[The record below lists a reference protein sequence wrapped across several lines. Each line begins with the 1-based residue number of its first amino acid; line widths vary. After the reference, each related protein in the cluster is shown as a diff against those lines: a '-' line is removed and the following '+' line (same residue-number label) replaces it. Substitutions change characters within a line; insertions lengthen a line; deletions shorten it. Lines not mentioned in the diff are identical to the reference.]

1 MVMENGVDWEP
12 EEPGRR
18 GRHQSFAAAVS
29 AAVDDMTRERNE
41 FFDSLADRWQSL
53 FPALAARPG
62 RYADGRIIL
71 YVKSAPALFSIRP
84 RLASVR
90 RTLLALP
97 GAPKRIDLS
106 LEIHK

>member
-1 MVMENGVDWEP
+1 MENGENWEP
-12 EEPGRR
+12 DEPERR
-18 GRHQSFAAAVS
+18 GRHPSFASAVS
-29 AAVDDMTRERNE
+29 AAVDDILRERNE
-41 FFDSLADRWQSL
+41 FFDSLADRWQAL

-62 RYADGRIIL
+62 RYSDGRIIL

-84 RLASVR
+84 RLASIR

-97 GAPKRIDLS
+97 GAPKKIDLT